1 MKSQMCESD
10 IKFFSENL
18 LPNELK
24 IVDAIVISI
33 KTFSELSERYEVEF
47 VLLNQINDVIHVRY

>member
-1 MKSQMCESD
+1 MCESD